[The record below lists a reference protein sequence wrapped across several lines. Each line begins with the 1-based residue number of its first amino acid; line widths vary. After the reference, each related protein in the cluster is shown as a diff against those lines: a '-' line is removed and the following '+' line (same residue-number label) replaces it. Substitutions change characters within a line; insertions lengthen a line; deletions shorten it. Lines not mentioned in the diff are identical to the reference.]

1 MLAHAK
7 GDKRHKKLIEVSD
20 LMSDVELELAA

>member
-7 GDKRHKKLIEVSD
+7 SGKRRKTLSEMSD
-20 LMSDVELELAA
+20 LMSDVELRAAG